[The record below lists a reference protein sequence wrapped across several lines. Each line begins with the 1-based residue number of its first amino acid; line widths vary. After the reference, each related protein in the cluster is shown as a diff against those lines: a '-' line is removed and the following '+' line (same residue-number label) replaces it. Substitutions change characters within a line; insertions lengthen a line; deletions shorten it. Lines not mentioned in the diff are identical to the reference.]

1 MRSNK
6 EHSHLYYKIFGVI
19 FLILGVPFSLM
30 GLIIIS
36 SGGVILR
43 VPSVPLVFFGIK
55 WVRKAKQLKL
65 ARSERMESQTTT
77 YKPVNEPLS
86 ESVKTSPELPPE
98 QSEVPSAEATVSIAW
113 ELNGEPVSNLND
125 TEEPEDEDDFPW
137 GWFTE
142 NKGFTD
148 QIKREYSHYLHTWV
162 DSCNKSPRELYSSLK
177 SFVRY
182 MKDVQKLCKRKG
194 KYFELWFDEVLTGKG
209 YLETRQK
216 ELDDLSEKWVD
227 LQKAYEIKEEKLT
240 HLDDDIWNLLTLN
253 GSMLQTD
260 IYKNF
265 DSNLKQD
272 IQEKLYIWSI
282 SGKISRVKEGRTYR
296 VSPKTE

>member
-1 MRSNK
+1 
-6 EHSHLYYKIFGVI
+6 
-19 FLILGVPFSLM
+19 M

-36 SGGVILR
+36 SGGVILL

-77 YKPVNEPLS
+77 YKPVNEPLP

-98 QSEVPSAEATVSIAW
+98 QPEVPSAEATVSIAL

-125 TEEPEDEDDFPW
+125 TEEPENEDDFPW

-194 KYFELWFDEVLTGKG
+194 KYFELWFDKVLTGKG